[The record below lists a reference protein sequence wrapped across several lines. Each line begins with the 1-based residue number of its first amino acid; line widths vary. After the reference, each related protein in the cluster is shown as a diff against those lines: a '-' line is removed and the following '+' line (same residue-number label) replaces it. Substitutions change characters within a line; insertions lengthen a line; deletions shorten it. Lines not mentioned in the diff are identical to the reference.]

1 MVMRHQSDL
10 GFQNNGFK
18 RSGKE
23 NVKGNVTN
31 PNRSNSTTG
40 RSPNSV
46 TGFPSLNKN
55 IGHGVRLPPL
65 KKSSVPNLFELVETD
80 RNSIYRM
87 LLNNRGHNGSNKTQ
101 IGRSV
106 LSPLSRSENSL
117 FKRDKDYFDPTK
129 ALSWGSSNYFKRNTA
144 VVPGIKK
151 VLKKVTSEQN
161 NLTQQK
167 YLDSKESSETKE
179 PSQGLSLEI
188 DEINYSDPISDETK
202 LLTEVKHVSRVPK
215 GSTKEFYTIMTL
227 NDDSKLILL
236 NSLKKNSKHEKI
248 IGQGKEGKVR
258 YAIYINNN
266 ETHQLYING
275 TLYPGR
281 YVAVKKTLSIDDYGT
296 NLKQGITDRF
306 QRTEN
311 TLENRLYD
319 IAEIQSKCAS
329 EADSV
334 LPVFQQFKDPDRF
347 KAYTVSP
354 IMRGTL
360 EDSQLVKE
368 CFLQQPNLFADR
380 IKELLRGVNSI
391 HNNGYLHRD
400 LSPDNIFIS
409 DEGKLMIGDFGTV
422 VKSDKETIM
431 FRGKQHMIDAFISCD
446 FKDVVSDPE
455 ISQGYFYS
463 KEMEVVIVGICIFKS
478 LFNFRERDFG
488 QNVSELQDQMK
499 IVIEGLEDNKTID
512 EITIDDSYSYIKERL
527 KTLIETNGFDNIC
540 KLVNFMDNFLE
551 KDPKVRKNLDQL
563 VHEFCE
569 LFPDQ
574 PESKSPRSIFSSSI
588 HYEPLDSEA
597 LKNSYKQIL
606 DK

>member
-1 MVMRHQSDL
+1 MVMRRQGDL
-10 GFQNNGFK
+10 GLNKKFSPNFNNGK
-18 RSGKE
+18 SGKE
-23 NVKGNVTN
+23 NVKNS
-31 PNRSNSTTG
+31 NRSNSTTR
-40 RSPNSV
+40 RSPISV
-46 TGFPSLNKN
+46 TGFPSLNQNKDGRV
-55 IGHGVRLPPL
+55 ILSPL
-65 KKSSVPNLFELVETD
+65 KNSSVSKLFELGQAD
-80 RNSIYRM
+80 RDSIYRR
-87 LLNNRGHNGSNKTQ
+87 LLIGNGVSK
-101 IGRSV
+101 
-106 LSPLSRSENSL
+106 SL
-117 FKRDKDYFDPTK
+117 DSLPKVSTGYLDPRK
-129 ALSWGSSNYFKRNTA
+129 ALSLDFYKRRE
-144 VVPGIKK
+144 VVPGI
-151 VLKKVTSEQN
+151 LKPLNKEKQ
-161 NLTQQK
+161 TQQM
-167 YLDSKESSETKE
+167 DFHSKEE
-179 PSQGLSLEI
+179 PPKGLSLEI

-202 LLTEVKHVSRVPK
+202 VLTEVKHISRVPK

-266 ETHQLYING
+266 ETHQIDING

-281 YVAVKKTLSIDDYGT
+281 YVAVKKTIGISDHGT

-306 QRTEN
+306 QQTDN
-311 TLENRLYD
+311 TLENKLYD
-319 IAEIQSKCAS
+319 IVEIQSKCAN
-329 EADSV
+329 ETDSV
-334 LPVFQQFKDPDRF
+334 LPVFQQFKDPGRS
-347 KAYTVSP
+347 KAYTISP

-360 EDSQLVKE
+360 EDRQLVTE
-368 CFLQQPNLFADR
+368 CFLQQPNLFSDR

-431 FRGKQHMIDAFISCD
+431 FRGKQDMINAFTSCE

-478 LFNFRERDFG
+478 LFNFRELDFG
-488 QNVSELQDQMK
+488 QNVAELQDQMK
-499 IVIEGLEDNKTID
+499 IIIEGLKDNKTMD
-512 EITIDDSYSYIKERL
+512 EIIIDDSYSYVKERL
-527 KTLIETNGFDNIC
+527 KTLIEINGFDSIR

-551 KDPKVRKNLDQL
+551 KDPKARKNLDQL

-569 LFPDQ
+569 LFPDR
-574 PESKSPRSIFSSSI
+574 PESESPRSILSSSI

-597 LKNSYKQIL
+597 LENSYSQIL
-606 DK
+606 D